1 MGFRPRSVA
10 SDAGERMKGTVAET
24 AEFDGNPL
32 DLLEQVASVRD
43 WFFERSHED
52 ELNICVAGDWRAY
65 QISLNWRDDLS
76 GLHVACALDLRVPP
90 EKRPV
95 IRHLLTLI
103 NEQLWSGHFD
113 IWSDDG
119 VVLFRNS
126 LLLCGGA
133 AATPEQCEALLRLAV
148 EACERYYPA
157 MQFVM
162 WAGKSA
168 EEAIAA
174 AMFETQGRA

>member
-1 MGFRPRSVA
+1 MSGY
-10 SDAGERMKGTVAET
+10 RMTVSLVEAD
-24 AEFDGNPL
+24 EFDPNPL

-43 WFFERSHED
+43 WIFERSHED
-52 ELNICVAGDWRAY
+52 ELTICVAGEWRDHH
-65 QISLNWRDDLS
+65 ISLNWRNDLS
-76 GLHVACALDLRVPP
+76 GLHVATTLDIRVPYD
-90 EKRPV
+90 KRPT

-113 IWSDDG
+113 LWSEDG
-119 VVLFRNS
+119 VLLYRNS

-157 MQFVM
+157 IQFVL

-168 EEAIAA
+168 EDAIAA
-174 AMFETQGRA
+174 AMFETRGNA

>member
-1 MGFRPRSVA
+1 MSGC
-10 SDAGERMKGTVAET
+10 GAE
-24 AEFDGNPL
+24 AEECDGNPL
-32 DLLEQVASVRD
+32 GLREQVGAMRE
-43 WFFERSHED
+43 WGFGRSHED
-52 ELNICVAGDWRAY
+52 ELNSWVAGEWRDY
-65 QISLNWRDDLS
+65 QLSLNWRNDLS
-76 GLHVACALDLRVPP
+76 GLHIACTLDLRVPP

-95 IRHLLTLI
+95 VRHLLTLI

-119 VVLFRNS
+119 VVLHRNS

-157 MQFVM
+157 LQFVM
-162 WAGKSA
+162 WAGKTA

-174 AMFETQGRA
+174 AMFETQGCA

>member
-1 MGFRPRSVA
+1 MSGSVA
-10 SDAGERMKGTVAET
+10 EAE
-24 AEFDGNPL
+24 EFDGNPL
-32 DLLEQVASVRD
+32 DLLEQVAQVRD

-52 ELNICVAGDWRAY
+52 ELNICVVGEWRDY
-65 QISLNWRDDLS
+65 QLSLNWRNDIS
-76 GLHVACALDLRVPP
+76 GLHVACTLDLRVPP

-95 IRHLLTLI
+95 VRHLLTLI

-119 VVLFRNS
+119 VVLYRNS

-157 MQFVM
+157 LQFVM

-168 EEAIAA
+168 EEAITA